1 MVRGDTGNH
10 FYLITINYTHMEE
23 IENKLQELLV
33 MLEQSVPNECR
44 GESKEAHDNR
54 GRFLQIRRAIRS
66 LFDDK

>member
-1 MVRGDTGNH
+1 
-10 FYLITINYTHMEE
+10 MEE